1 MKDRTRTL
9 IIIFI
14 TVFLDM
20 LGITIVIPV
29 IPALF
34 FESDSLFFAS
44 TVSMDDR
51 SILYGLLVAAFPF
64 MQFFG
69 APILGTLSDRYGR
82 KSILSLSL
90 VGSLIGYLL
99 FAYAILSH
107 NLWLLFVSR
116 MIPGF
121 MGGNISIIMSSI
133 ADISDD
139 ENKARN
145 FGMVGAAFG
154 IGFILG
160 PSIGGLLADDQLV
173 SWFNHAT
180 PFWFT
185 AILTLVNILFVFFLF
200 KETLLEKRNARFSFF
215 QGIQNIGTS
224 FRTPKLRNIFFVV
237 LCLSLGF
244 TFFTQFFSVLLIQK
258 FSYSEKDIGFLYGWV
273 GIWLVFTQAVLVRKL
288 SGRIASE
295 VILMYTPLILSLAV
309 AALLLPHESIWFFAI
324 NPVIAM
330 AQGMTSPNMMTV
342 VSRQAGASHQG
353 EILGINQSMNSI
365 GQCIP
370 PLLAG
375 YLNTISGSLP
385 ILTGAIFILLGWLI
399 YIFLFKGQGPT
410 NPIKNAEIHG

>member
-1 MKDRTRTL
+1 MNERTRT
-9 IIIFI
+9 IVIIFI

-34 FESDSLFFAS
+34 FEPDSMFFANGI
-44 TVSMDDR
+44 SMDQR
-51 SILYGLLVAAFPF
+51 SVLYGLLVAAFPF

-82 KSILSLSL
+82 KPILRLSLI
-90 VGSLIGYLL
+90 GALIGYLL
-99 FAYAILSH
+99 FAYAILTH
-107 NLWLLFVSR
+107 NLILLFISR

-133 ADISDD
+133 ADISD
-139 ENKARN
+139 EKYKARN

-185 AILTLVNILFVFFLF
+185 SILTLVNILFVHFLF
-200 KETLLEKRNARFSFF
+200 RETLKETRQTDFTFFRGIRNVA
-215 QGIQNIGTS
+215 TS
-224 FRTPKLRNIFFVV
+224 FRVPKLRNIFIVV

-288 SGRIASE
+288 SGRVASE
-295 VILMYTPLILSLAV
+295 RILMFTPLILCFSVGSL
-309 AALLLPHESIWFFAI
+309 LIPDQSWWFFVI
-324 NPVIAM
+324 NPLIAM
-330 AQGMTSPNMMTV
+330 SQGMTSPNMMTV
-342 VSRQAGASHQG
+342 VSKQAGASHQG

-370 PLLAG
+370 PLIAG

-385 ILTGAIFILLGWLI
+385 ILTGAFFILLGWLV
-399 YIFLFKGQGPT
+399 YVFLFSPREKQEAATISTSG
-410 NPIKNAEIHG
+410 

>member
-1 MKDRTRTL
+1 MNDRTRT
-9 IIIFI
+9 IVIIFI

-34 FESDSLFFAS
+34 FEPDSLFFAS
-44 TVSMDDR
+44 GMSMDDR
-51 SILYGLLVAAFPF
+51 SVLYGFLVAAFPF

-82 KSILSLSL
+82 KPVLSISL
-90 VGSLIGYLL
+90 VGTLIGYLL

-133 ADISDD
+133 ADVSD
-139 ENKARN
+139 EKYKARN

-160 PSIGGLLADDQLV
+160 PSVGGLLADDQLV

-185 AILTLVNILFVFFLF
+185 SILTLINILFVQFMFRETL
-200 KETLLEKRNARFSFF
+200 KETRHTDITFF
-215 QGIQNIGTS
+215 RGISNVATS
-224 FRTPKLRNIFFVV
+224 FKVPRLRNIFIVV

-273 GIWLVFTQAVLVRKL
+273 GIWLVFTQAFIVRKL
-288 SGRIASE
+288 SGNVASE
-295 VILMYTPLILSLAV
+295 RILMFTPLTLCLAV
-309 AALLLPHESIWFFAI
+309 ASLLIPDQSFWFFAI
-324 NPVIAM
+324 NPIIAM
-330 AQGMTSPNMMTV
+330 SQGMTSPNLMTV

-385 ILTGAIFILLGWLI
+385 ILTGAFFILIGWLV
-399 YIFLFKGQGPT
+399 YVFLFRPREKQET
-410 NPIKNAEIHG
+410 AQYSNPG